1 MKDVVKTGAYK
12 GEYKTMNGRRVKVN
26 RQKRRNNMS
35 IYYALAIVLGAVIIL
50 ILCMTWIFNYEVKN
64 IKINGLSLYSNEQ
77 ILVVGGVAQSG
88 NLIRTDTDL
97 IEERLTKHLV
107 YIDDVKVKKKYPTGL
122 EINITEAKKAA
133 DIEYKSQYFV
143 LSESGRILE
152 CGNTERNAG
161 IPLVKGL
168 ELESLN
174 PGDKLAATDV
184 MKTKIL
190 NQLTEI
196 IADLE
201 FKNIR
206 AIDLSDRTNIIL
218 SYDDRINIYIGS
230 SVDMD
235 YKLKYIK
242 TVIDERLSDNYRG
255 TLRYNGVNSG
265 ISAIPESQDSKV
277 DTSESVDES
286 SSESET
292 EEAV

>member
-12 GEYKTMNGRRVKVN
+12 GEYKTINGRRVKVN

-35 IYYALAIVLGAVIIL
+35 VYYALATVVGAVIIL

-64 IKINGLSLYSNEQ
+64 IKINGLSLYTNEQ
-77 ILVVGGVAQSG
+77 VLVVGGVAQRG

-107 YIDDVKVKKKYPTGL
+107 YIDNVQVKKKYPTGL

-133 DIEYKSQYFV
+133 DIEYKAQYYV

-161 IPLVKGL
+161 IPLVKGI
-168 ELESLN
+168 ELESVN
-174 PGDKLAATDV
+174 PGDKLAATDI

-201 FKNIR
+201 FENIKV
-206 AIDLSDRTNIIL
+206 IDLSDRTNIIL
-218 SYDDRINIYIGS
+218 NYEDRINIYIGS

-242 TVIDERLSDNYRG
+242 TVIDERLAESYRG

-265 ISAIPESQDSKV
+265 ISAIPESQDLKIESL
-277 DTSESVDES
+277 DTADDSSMES
-286 SSESET
+286 SE
-292 EEAV
+292 EEAD